1 MRIIDS
7 GDVHAVHDYFD
18 IAAVCLFLCWVGTE
32 CGSLQQ
38 QQETVTRVYVNGVAA
53 LMSTDWLFNP

>member
-1 MRIIDS
+1 MRIVVS
-7 GDVHAVHDYFD
+7 GDVHAVRDYFD

-38 QQETVTRVYVNGVAA
+38 QETVTRVYVNGVA